1 MDCKIMPKGIPKS
14 GSRNPGA
21 GRSKEYEGPTET
33 IAFRVPITHSGR
45 IRVMVNNYLKE
56 LKIKPQ

>member
-21 GRSKEYEGPTET
+21 GRKAKYEGPTET
-33 IAFRVPITHSGR
+33 IAFRVPVSHKARITVIVR
-45 IRVMVNNYLKE
+45 NYLKE
-56 LKIKPQ
+56 IKAS